1 MDAEPWSSSH
11 RFLTRIEETVAEYRS
26 RDIHLHTHP
35 IVLRSCEAGRL
46 CRWTQF
52 LSIGTPRMPY
62 NALEWH
68 VSVQMNVTKA
78 GFAVSYIVSH
88 TCWQPV
94 PQRLISA
101 NVDNVTAAGIYA
113 LRRLK
118 LKRCGE
124 LASRLS
130 SRLTFAYVY
139 VVVRAIHLGS
149 PMQSEAIVDV
159 VPCLDVVIFGTS
171 RHGKGNTDICGGV
184 YLPG

>member
-68 VSVQMNVTKA
+68 VSVQMNVTRA
-78 GFAVSYIVSH
+78 GFAASYFVSY
-88 TCWQPV
+88 TYWQPV
-94 PQRLISA
+94 PQRIISA
-101 NVDNVTAAGIYA
+101 KVDRSTADGINA

-118 LKRCGE
+118 VKRCGD

-130 SRLTFAYVY
+130 AQHLTFACLC
-139 VVVRAIHLGS
+139 VVVRVIHSSRLGIS
-149 PMQSEAIVDV
+149 AW
-159 VPCLDVVIFGTS
+159 
-171 RHGKGNTDICGGV
+171 
-184 YLPG
+184 

>member
-68 VSVQMNVTKA
+68 VSVQMNVTRA
-78 GFAVSYIVSH
+78 GFAASYFVSYTLATGSAAYH
-88 TCWQPV
+88 FS
-94 PQRLISA
+94 QRRSRHRRRNKCPPAAKGQALRGASLKALLALDFCLFMRGHSWKSLIRCISA
-101 NVDNVTAAGIYA
+101 ELLVYSIQAGISA
-113 LRRLK
+113 
-118 LKRCGE
+118 
-124 LASRLS
+124 
-130 SRLTFAYVY
+130 
-139 VVVRAIHLGS
+139 
-149 PMQSEAIVDV
+149 
-159 VPCLDVVIFGTS
+159 
-171 RHGKGNTDICGGV
+171 
-184 YLPG
+184 